1 MQDCTTDKPPIKY
14 CASMMCADYGH
25 LESEIER
32 LEAAGVDAFHVDIM
46 DGTFVYNFG
55 MGIHDL
61 RYIKSAATKPVEC
74 HLMIKEPARY
84 VKLFAKTGADV
95 LYVHPESGFQI
106 GETIQRIIEL
116 GVTPGIALNP
126 TTSVE
131 SIVELLNLVKR
142 VLIMAVNPGHAGQVF
157 LPYVEKKVR
166 RLIELKEEYGLEIF
180 WDGHGSVENINKY
193 TPLGVDGFI
202 LGTAALF
209 GQKRAYNEIIAGLR
223 SFKF

>member
-1 MQDCTTDKPPIKY
+1 MKNTKFS
-14 CASMMCADYGH
+14 ASMMCADYGH
-25 LESEIER
+25 LETEIR
-32 LEAAGVDAFHVDIM
+32 NLEAAGLDAFHVDIM

-84 VKLFAKTGADV
+84 VKLFAKCGADI
-95 LYVHPESGFQI
+95 LYVHPESGYQI

-116 GVTPGIALNP
+116 GVTPGIAINP

-131 SIVELLNLVKR
+131 SIVELFNLVKR

-157 LPYVEKKVR
+157 LPFVEEKIRK
-166 RLIELKEEYGLEIF
+166 LIKLKEEYGLEIF
-180 WDGHGSVENINKY
+180 WDGHGSVENIQKY
-193 TPLGVDGFI
+193 APLGVDGFV
-202 LGTAALF
+202 LGSAALF
-209 GQKRAYNEIIAGLR
+209 CKNRPYKEIMEELR
-223 SFKF
+223 GGCN